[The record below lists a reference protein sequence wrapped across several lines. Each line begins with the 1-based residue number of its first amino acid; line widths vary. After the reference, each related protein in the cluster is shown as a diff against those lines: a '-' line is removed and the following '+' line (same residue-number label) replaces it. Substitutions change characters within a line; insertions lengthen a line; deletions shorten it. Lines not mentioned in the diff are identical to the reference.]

1 MNKQDVNAHS
11 PLSMVILL
19 LGIALAALTLGG
31 CANTPATSGPGTP
44 DEMQLGHYNM
54 VKSAIEAKSK
64 PDALA
69 ALALMQ
75 ADVSRW
81 RTNIAVIMKAFVD
94 LGTITDA
101 VSEENWATADKL
113 FQELTVRYR
122 NP

>member
-1 MNKQDVNAHS
+1 MRSIVIFF
-11 PLSMVILL
+11 LSIVLST
-19 LGIALAALTLGG
+19 LTSG
-31 CANTPATSGPGTP
+31 CATTPSATGPGTP
-44 DEMQLGHYNM
+44 DEMQLEHYNM

-94 LGTITDA
+94 LGVITDA
-101 VSEENWATADKL
+101 VAEENWATADKL
-113 FQELTVRYR
+113 LQELTARYR